1 MIGSGTFSVRY
12 MDNGYIFD
20 QAADSLFARNNELLE
35 IIGLMNSPVL
45 EFLKIIINPTMNT
58 TAGVISQLPY
68 VPFSASNQARENV
81 EEMIK
86 FARDD
91 WNVYET
97 SWDFTQNPIIRTQ
110 QSNLEQAFNTWQQ
123 QNADAVAE
131 MKRLE
136 EENNKLFIDAYG
148 LQDEL
153 TPDVPDEQITLT
165 RADREKRQPT
175 FSVLCTWL
183 HDGTL

>member
-1 MIGSGTFSVRY
+1 
-12 MDNGYIFD
+12 
-20 QAADSLFARNNELLE
+20 
-35 IIGLMNSPVL
+35 
-45 EFLKIIINPTMNT
+45 MNT

-153 TPDVPDEQITLT
+153 TPDVPDEQIT
-165 RADREKRQPT
+165 
-175 FSVLCTWL
+175 
-183 HDGTL
+183 